1 MKITFRKME
10 NTDRNAVLE
19 MMRVFYRS
27 AAVYTDGNEEIFS
40 SDFENSVSGSPYL
53 EGYIITADDCVAG
66 YTMLAK
72 SFSTEFGK
80 ECIWL
85 EDLYLKEN
93 YRNKGIIPE
102 FIDFVKNKYP
112 DKLLRIEVEKEN
124 SHAVYVYEKC
134 RFKKL
139 PYYEYYY

>member
-1 MKITFRKME
+1 MNISFRKME

-27 AAVYTDGNEEIFS
+27 AAVYTDGNEEIFG

-93 YRNKGIIPE
+93 YRNKGIIPK

-124 SHAVYVYEKC
+124 SHAVYV
-134 RFKKL
+134 
-139 PYYEYYY
+139 